1 MKKGKIRQI
10 GAAIMAGGMM
20 LAGAGCGASGEAQS
34 TETVSEQTTEE
45 SVEATDGQTIE
56 ESAETTGEQ
65 TTEESTDTA
74 EESAQGS
81 RIEPIQNTYDFSDLS
96 NMGFAASFTA
106 DDVEQEGEQT
116 IIHLTAYDCELFNG
130 PEIENLK
137 AGDILV
143 IDQKEMKV
151 ESVEPQSDTWIQING
166 GLEEDGCDL
175 CKGEDGLYYEML
187 LESKSYQPVADLT
200 LPLAEDFFFR
210 DSADPEKQE
219 QEYTAEQFLASLQ
232 DDVYGFSPNN
242 TTVTAVD
249 GKIAQITR
257 NFMP

>member
-45 SVEATDGQTIE
+45 SAEATDGQTIE

-116 IIHLTAYDCELFNG
+116 IIHLTAYDCELFNS

-143 IDQKEMKV
+143 ALQK
-151 ESVEPQSDTWIQING
+151 PQRH
-166 GLEEDGCDL
+166 
-175 CKGEDGLYYEML
+175 
-187 LESKSYQPVADLT
+187 
-200 LPLAEDFFFR
+200 R
-210 DSADPEKQE
+210 DV
-219 QEYTAEQFLASLQ
+219 L
-232 DDVYGFSPNN
+232 
-242 TTVTAVD
+242 
-249 GKIAQITR
+249 
-257 NFMP
+257 

>member
-20 LAGAGCGASGEAQS
+20 LASAGCGASGEAQS

-45 SVEATDGQTIE
+45 SAEATDG
-56 ESAETTGEQ
+56 Q

-232 DDVYGFSPNN
+232 DDIYGFSPNN